1 MVESVALIQAAVY
14 AVSVEY
20 TVPGNTTQSVVQMVE
35 PTTIR
40 VSWEPLDVNF
50 RGILHDSTSGSAV
63 RHAKST

>member
-40 VSWEPLDVNF
+40 AS
-50 RGILHDSTSGSAV
+50 
-63 RHAKST
+63 